1 MNFLPR
7 VFTVARRTASTRIV
21 SFSVQSRFVHSTG
34 SVAAEIDDGSNI
46 VDASIAIED
55 EEDEYKGQALPI
67 EIMMGEED
75 PKVLAKSEY
84 PEWVAELATPGKSIN
99 EIEREAKTK
108 DISMDD
114 MTRYHKLKQR
124 KEIKTANKF
133 GNVI

>member
-55 EEDEYKGQALPI
+55 EEDEYHATTAL
-67 EIMMGEED
+67 D
-75 PKVLAKSEY
+75 RLAAMEGARL
-84 PEWVAELATPGKSIN
+84 WRART
-99 EIEREAKTK
+99 AKC
-108 DISMDD
+108 
-114 MTRYHKLKQR
+114 Q
-124 KEIKTANKF
+124 
-133 GNVI
+133 G